1 MEEHFT
7 RRSHHI
13 LVACK
18 AYLDGAQVGHA
29 YKCGKVADEG
39 HKHCS
44 HGFKIMLAKLYP
56 KLVAAFMERGIDCSQ
71 FLDGVNQFPG
81 TN

>member
-7 RRSHHI
+7 RRSHDI

-29 YKCGKVADEG
+29 YTWAKVLDQG
-39 HKHCS
+39 HKNCS
-44 HGFKIMLAKLYP
+44 HGFKIILAKLFP
-56 KLVAAFMERGIDCSQ
+56 KDRKSV
-71 FLDGVNQFPG
+71 V
-81 TN
+81 